1 MPDPFSAKDLLDL
14 TEKLESRVN
23 AYWNF
28 YTVVVL
34 AVAGWV
40 VTKDVKFTT
49 AQGYAAMAGL
59 ACFFAANFSMIRGA
73 TRLIVGANAEMRA
86 RADGLELAS
95 AQFRK
100 VLRMDLLPGRLL
112 VSWVLHAAVD
122 AAILWSI
129 WSRTGLADAETSSFL
144 PFSWF

>member
-1 MPDPFSAKDLLDL
+1 MPDAFSAKDLLDL

-59 ACFFAANFSMIRGA
+59 ACFFAANFAMIRGA
-73 TRLIVGANAEMRA
+73 TRMILGANAEIRA
-86 RADGLELAS
+86 RAENLDLKNPK
-95 AQFRK
+95 FRE
-100 VLRMDLLPGRLL
+100 VLRIDLLPGRLP

-122 AAILWSI
+122 AAILWGI
-129 WSRTGLADAETSSFL
+129 WSRTGLADPETSSFL

>member
-1 MPDPFSAKDLLDL
+1 MLDTLSAKDRLDL

-49 AQGYAAMAGL
+49 TQGYAALFGL

-73 TRLIVGANAEMRA
+73 TRLILGANAEMQA
-86 RADGLELAS
+86 RAEGLDLKS
-95 AQFRK
+95 ARFRE
-100 VLRMDLLPGRLL
+100 VLRIDLLPGRLP
-112 VSWVLHAAVD
+112 VSWVLHGVVD
-122 AAILWSI
+122 AAILWGI
-129 WSRTGLADAETSSFL
+129 WSRTGPAEPETSLFN
-144 PFSWF
+144 WF